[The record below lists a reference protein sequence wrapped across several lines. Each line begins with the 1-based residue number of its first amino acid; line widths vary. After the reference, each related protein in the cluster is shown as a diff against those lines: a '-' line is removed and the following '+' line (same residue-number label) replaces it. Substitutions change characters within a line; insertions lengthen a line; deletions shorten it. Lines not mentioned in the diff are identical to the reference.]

1 MIVCVFGEG
10 SWKHSKSLGQMRCGD
25 TISLFPKIVEISLS
39 MTYKCDDLD
48 SEWKRKNT
56 NKFLSKIRIHQA
68 LAACYWALIL
78 WSHFQFSRTDKTGF
92 DMGVH
97 KTFYS
102 FNDSLFN
109 PHIDSFLVYRIRL
122 MNVINAHVTLD
133 LVNANSHK
141 RKELFCAT
149 ILLTCATIPWNC
161 TLCSAVERNSNVITV
176 SNPVFNFVWS
186 IFKIFDNTNAAQLV
200 DVWVHTGMPGLRILS
215 FWLSTS
221 FIRWYQAVTD
231 FSERSSVALQIW
243 HPISGFGLFG
253 VSIDE
258 NQITRS
264 PKEESLILSMEWLD
278 CFVFKH
284 IRYHSWWFLS
294 LNFLITPSSLCN
306 LMRLLTGEGSKSSML
321 DVLSMHT
328 S

>member
-10 SWKHSKSLGQMRCGD
+10 SYWKHSKSLGQMRCGD

-102 FNDSLFN
+102 FSDSLFN
-109 PHIDSFLVYRIRL
+109 PHIDSFLVSRIRL

-133 LVNANSHK
+133 LVNANSNK

-149 ILLTCATIPWNC
+149 ILLPVTCATILGKC
-161 TLCSAVERNSNVITV
+161 TLCSTV
-176 SNPVFNFVWS
+176 GCQSG
-186 IFKIFDNTNAAQLV
+186 T
-200 DVWVHTGMPGLRILS
+200 
-215 FWLSTS
+215 
-221 FIRWYQAVTD
+221 VT
-231 FSERSSVALQIW
+231 W
-243 HPISGFGLFG
+243 
-253 VSIDE
+253 
-258 NQITRS
+258 
-264 PKEESLILSMEWLD
+264 
-278 CFVFKH
+278 
-284 IRYHSWWFLS
+284 
-294 LNFLITPSSLCN
+294 
-306 LMRLLTGEGSKSSML
+306 
-321 DVLSMHT
+321 
-328 S
+328 